1 MMMSKAIKR
10 GLVISTATGT
20 SELLSGA
27 SLRVSYISNI
37 LQSLKY
43 EVKVVAISDVNNAL
57 SETYDVIVVIS
68 YACARIL
75 RKARTRTTNLWFD
88 PYDSWLSFRLSMIR
102 QLKLLHVLALIRDM
116 YFIQRAPKLEI
127 VTFISIDDA
136 RRHRKFSAKFNNYI
150 LPIQFPRIA
159 VSQSS
164 ETRLMFVGDGKYSP
178 NRQALALLNQIGEA
192 SGQIVNIVGRGY
204 PERSNLAFCNFLGY
218 VADSDLYHDKDIHL
232 APIISGAGIKTKI
245 ALPLFL
251 GLRVIALEQA
261 ATGLRFN
268 KNLKI
273 AKNICD
279 FTHHIFDFEQDRLWA
294 YEGITEKIYE
304 KDDLEELIRNL

>member
-1 MMMSKAIKR
+1 M
-10 GLVISTATGT
+10 
-20 SELLSGA
+20 
-27 SLRVSYISNI
+27 
-37 LQSLKY
+37 
-43 EVKVVAISDVNNAL
+43 
-57 SETYDVIVVIS
+57 
-68 YACARIL
+68 
-75 RKARTRTTNLWFD
+75 
-88 PYDSWLSFRLSMIR
+88 
-102 QLKLLHVLALIRDM
+102 
-116 YFIQRAPKLEI
+116 
-127 VTFISIDDA
+127 
-136 RRHRKFSAKFNNYI
+136 
-150 LPIQFPRIA
+150 
-159 VSQSS
+159 
-164 ETRLMFVGDGKYSP
+164 
-178 NRQALALLNQIGEA
+178 NQIGEA

-273 AKNICD
+273 AKNICG